1 MAKISNKKYE
11 QFWDKDEIMDGKNGE
26 EKVKVKD
33 DSVDIKK
40 EIKKEVKKEI
50 SKLKNDEK
58 VEVKE
63 KPKRKPRAKKPK
75 EVVEKKKIIKPKPK
89 PKVKEVVI
97 EPKKEVVKEVKEV
110 IVLKKEVVI
119 NTIKDMYM
127 QYITDNIPYKIYFR
141 SQLLFDSIKHGDGPI
156 LYDDHFI
163 LFGKKYIYR
172 GIRFEKY

>member
-1 MAKISNKKYE
+1 MAKISNKKYD
-11 QFWDKDEIMDGKNGE
+11 QFWDKDEIMDTKKGE
-26 EKVKVKD
+26 EKVEVKD
-33 DSVDIKK
+33 KSVDIKK

-50 SKLKNDEK
+50 SKLKVDEK

-63 KPKRKPRAKKPK
+63 KPKRKPRAKKPVVK
-75 EVVEKKKIIKPKPK
+75 EEKKIVKKPTAK
-89 PKVKEVVI
+89 PKVKKVVKKEVVI
-97 EPKKEVVKEVKEV
+97 EPKKEVIE
-110 IVLKKEVVI
+110 LKKEVVI

-127 QYITDNIPYKIYFR
+127 QYITDNTPYKIYFR
-141 SQLLFDSIKHGDGPI
+141 SQLLFDSVKHGAGPV